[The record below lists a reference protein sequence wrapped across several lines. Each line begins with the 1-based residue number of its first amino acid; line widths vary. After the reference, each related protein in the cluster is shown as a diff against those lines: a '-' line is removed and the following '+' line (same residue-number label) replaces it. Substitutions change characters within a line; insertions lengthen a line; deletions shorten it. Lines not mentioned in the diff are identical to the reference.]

1 MQDLRVYCTRTSPW
15 VSGGNTAYTVQTKQR
30 VSDRESLHT
39 HAEFRTWESVAYA
52 PRRGVFNGG
61 VADGVG
67 RVRDGS
73 REGEGESEGGGQADK
88 KGGGKKEA
96 M

>member
-1 MQDLRVYCTRTSPW
+1 MRRV
-15 VSGGNTAYTVQTKQR
+15 GL
-30 VSDRESLHT
+30 ESLLHT
-39 HAEFRTWESVAYA
+39 HLVAGYSMA
-52 PRRGVFNGG
+52 
-61 VADGVG
+61 ALQTEG

>member
-1 MQDLRVYCTRTSPW
+1 MYCTRTSPW
-15 VSGGNTAYTVQTKQR
+15 VSGRNTAYTVRTKQR